1 MRNVLAIAGREL
13 RAYFASPIGW
23 VVLCL
28 WVLIMGIFFVAVL
41 GIYNMQATEM
51 AYNPY
56 AGSEMNIDEYLVAP
70 LFGNTS
76 VILLFI
82 CPLMTMRLFA
92 EDRKSKSLELLLT
105 SPITTTEIVLGKY
118 LGAFGFFAIVLLGT
132 VHMPALLFWMGEPD
146 PGVMA
151 SSYLAV
157 LLLGGCFLAV
167 GLMTSSMTENQIV
180 AAVLSFGLLLAL
192 WIVGWFE
199 ELASGTLKEVFSYAS
214 LINRMEDMT
223 KGLIHT
229 QDLVY
234 YLSFIFF
241 FLFATHQRVEA
252 YRWR

>member
-1 MRNVLAIAGREL
+1 MRNILAIAGREV
-13 RAYFASPIGW
+13 RAYFATPVGW
-23 VVLCL
+23 LVLCAFL
-28 WVLIMGIFFVAVL
+28 LITAFFFLLML
-41 GIYNMQATEM
+41 GMYNMQAAEM

-56 AGSEMNIDEYLVAP
+56 AGSEMNLDEYLVAP
-70 LFGNTS
+70 FFGNTA

-82 CPLMTMRLFA
+82 CPLLTMRLFA
-92 EDRKSKSLELLLT
+92 EDRKSRSLELLLT
-105 SPITTTEIVLGKY
+105 SPASTTEIVLGKY
-118 LGAFGFFAIVLLGT
+118 LGAVGFFAIILLCT
-132 VHMPALLFWMGEPD
+132 AHYPAQLFWMGEPD

-157 LLLGGCFLAV
+157 LLLGSCFMAV
-167 GLMTSSMTENQIV
+167 GLLSSAMTENQIV
-180 AAVLSFGLLLAL
+180 AAVISFVTLLGL
-192 WIVGWFE
+192 WILGWGE
-199 ELASGTLKEVFSYAS
+199 ELASGTLKEVLSYAS
-214 LINRMEDMT
+214 LINRMEDLT